1 MSNGFGVSEAPKTD
15 PPNEVSP
22 ATTKETE
29 QRVAGTKRLS
39 AREGNE
45 ARKAYE
51 SDVQFFQELK
61 EGQQNMGT
69 WEFVKT
75 DSDVQIVSYDNG
87 DCVMASSRYIF
98 SRYPD
103 LHAALVVGRTHSS
116 FE

>member
-1 MSNGFGVSEAPKTD
+1 MSSGFGASAVPQAD
-15 PPNEVSP
+15 PLRASP
-22 ATTKETE
+22 ATTKATE
-29 QRVAGTKRLS
+29 QRVAGTQPS
-39 AREGNE
+39 AAREWNE
-45 ARKAYE
+45 ARKAYGN
-51 SDVQFFQELK
+51 DQQFFQELK